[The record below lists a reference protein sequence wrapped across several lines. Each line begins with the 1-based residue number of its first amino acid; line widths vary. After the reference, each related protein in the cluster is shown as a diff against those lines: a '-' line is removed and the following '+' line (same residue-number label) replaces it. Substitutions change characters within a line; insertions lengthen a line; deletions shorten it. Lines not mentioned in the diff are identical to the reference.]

1 MTPRSRRRRWY
12 RAPMQWT
19 GDEAYLE
26 YDQQWIVGG
35 PDSGGVRV
43 FVLRDEH
50 LFYVERDFGGSTIS
64 SGISIQ
70 DFIARYRGSS
80 DSAYLRIVEDLEQRQ
95 RST

>member
-1 MTPRSRRRRWY
+1 ME
-12 RAPMQWT
+12 WT

-35 PDSGGVRV
+35 PNSGGVQV

-50 LFYVERDFGGSTIS
+50 LFYVERDFSSSTIS
-64 SGISIQ
+64 RGISIP
-70 DFIARYRGSS
+70 DFIARYRGST
-80 DSAYLRIVEDLEQRQ
+80 DPAYQRIVEDLEQRQ